1 MAPSSRL
8 RSASATKRKGSI
20 GGSAKAASTSAKQ
33 GKSSAEKRAAT
44 IAAKKAKDSEV
55 EPEDDAGE
63 ESSEDDKENSEK
75 DSGGDDGTDGS
86 SSTGSDISEDT
97 KEELLK
103 LITARK
109 AAKKRKVS
117 PTSAA
122 VVTAAAAKVSVDKA
136 DQRARRNDASVAEE
150 KRKRSQVKLGKIIA
164 SLGSG
169 TVARTASPQDS
180 GVTKTRDDSAAN
192 KPERKAALPS
202 DDDDEE
208 NHDVVELPA
217 VPVKTRRI
225 RRSVDMLISWLSKS
239 TFTLLPTPLPAFT
252 LAEGHLSLVY
262 TASLLTVAARF
273 PPGAQHTYETYLGL
287 LDVVQRSLPQLFTGS
302 ADKLPIANLHVFEI
316 MTMVK
321 AQLDQAFRN
330 LEGQQ
335 VLIDLTFSAFVAQL
349 CADGHAFDPVAA
361 VIKLMTALSHAVV
374 AKKTKKSINDSCSG
388 PRGSSA
394 VVQHQH
400 LQQRQQQQQIA
411 RAGVPSSH
419 GAQPPLGLGLA
430 HTSTPFPPMVGL
442 AGQAMNDKFRRWIR
456 YPRDPNGSVMM
467 TACMLCGQGSTPGS
481 VGHRADACG
490 ATAQQQ
496 EEWINHALP
505 VK

>member
-1 MAPSSRL
+1 M
-8 RSASATKRKGSI
+8 
-20 GGSAKAASTSAKQ
+20 
-33 GKSSAEKRAAT
+33 
-44 IAAKKAKDSEV
+44 
-55 EPEDDAGE
+55 
-63 ESSEDDKENSEK
+63 
-75 DSGGDDGTDGS
+75 
-86 SSTGSDISEDT
+86 
-97 KEELLK
+97 
-103 LITARK
+103 
-109 AAKKRKVS
+109 
-117 PTSAA
+117 
-122 VVTAAAAKVSVDKA
+122 
-136 DQRARRNDASVAEE
+136 
-150 KRKRSQVKLGKIIA
+150 
-164 SLGSG
+164 
-169 TVARTASPQDS
+169 
-180 GVTKTRDDSAAN
+180 TKTRDDSAAN
-192 KPERKAALPS
+192 KPKRKAALPS

-262 TASLLTVAARF
+262 TASLLTAAAWY

-321 AQLDQAFRN
+321 AQLDQALRN
-330 LEGQQ
+330 LEGHQA
-335 VLIDLTFSAFVAQL
+335 LIDLTFSAFVTQL
-349 CADGHAFDPVAA
+349 CADGYAFDPVAA
-361 VIKLMTALSHAVV
+361 VVKLMTALSHAVV

>member
-44 IAAKKAKDSEV
+44 IAAKKAKESEV

-117 PTSAA
+117 PTSTA
-122 VVTAAAAKVSVDKA
+122 VTAAAAKVSVDKA

-192 KPERKAALPS
+192 KPKRKAALPS

-208 NHDVVELPA
+208 NHDVVELHA

-302 ADKLPIANLHVFEI
+302 AEKLPIANLHVFDI

-321 AQLDQAFRN
+321 AQLDQALRN
-330 LEGQQ
+330 LEGHQA
-335 VLIDLTFSAFVAQL
+335 LIDLTFSAFVTQL
-349 CADGHAFDPVAA
+349 CADGYAFDPVAA
-361 VIKLMTALSHAVV
+361 VVKLMTALSNSVV
-374 AKKTKKSINDSCSG
+374 ARKTKTAASG
-388 PRGSSA
+388 TWWASRP
-394 VVQHQH
+394 
-400 LQQRQQQQQIA
+400 
-411 RAGVPSSH
+411 
-419 GAQPPLGLGLA
+419 
-430 HTSTPFPPMVGL
+430 T
-442 AGQAMNDKFRRWIR
+442 
-456 YPRDPNGSVMM
+456 
-467 TACMLCGQGSTPGS
+467 
-481 VGHRADACG
+481 
-490 ATAQQQ
+490 
-496 EEWINHALP
+496 
-505 VK
+505 

>member
-117 PTSAA
+117 PTSTA
-122 VVTAAAAKVSVDKA
+122 VTAAAAKVSVDKA

-192 KPERKAALPS
+192 KPKRKAALPS

-302 ADKLPIANLHVFEI
+302 AEKLPMANLHVFDT
-316 MTMVK
+316 MTVVK
-321 AQLDQAFRN
+321 AQLDQALRN
-330 LEGQQ
+330 LEGHQA
-335 VLIDLTFSAFVAQL
+335 LIDLTFSAFVTQL
-349 CADGHAFDPVAA
+349 CADGYAFDPVAA
-361 VIKLMTALSHAVV
+361 VVKLMTALSHAVV

-496 EEWINHALP
+496 EEWINHALA